1 MTKERRERLNRIAD
15 AMYDLRCELE
25 SIRLDESGELPTIID
40 DMRRRQSSREHIK
53 EIGKATDL
61 FAEGLSELGY

>member
-15 AMYDLRCELE
+15 AMYDLRCELV
-25 SIRLDESGELPTIID
+25 SIRLDEIRELPLITD
-40 DMRRRQSSREHIK
+40 DMRKRQSSREHIN